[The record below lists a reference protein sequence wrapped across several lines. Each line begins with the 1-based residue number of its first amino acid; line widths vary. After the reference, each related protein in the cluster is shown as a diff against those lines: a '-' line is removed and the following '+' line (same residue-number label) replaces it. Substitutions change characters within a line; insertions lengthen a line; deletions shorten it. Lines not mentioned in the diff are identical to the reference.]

1 MSMATMN
8 IKDPEVR
15 LLAEELARRRGTSMT
30 DAIRQALLEAV
41 QQERKLRDD
50 YVERMSELAR
60 QTKDASLKPLLTDDD
75 LYDHMGLLR

>member
-1 MSMATMN
+1 MSVATMN

-30 DAIRQALLEAV
+30 EAVRQALLDAV
-41 QQERKLRDD
+41 ELERSVRDN

-60 QTKDASLKPLLTDDD
+60 RTKDASAYPLLTEDD
-75 LYDHMGLLR
+75 LYDHRGLPR

>member
-1 MSMATMN
+1 MIMATMN

-30 DAIRQALLEAV
+30 EAVRQALLDAV
-41 QQERKLRDD
+41 AHERRVRDD

-60 QTKDASLKPLLTDDD
+60 RTKDASKSPLLTDDD
-75 LYDHMGLLR
+75 LYDHMGLPR